1 MTLETT
7 THAGTRSDGT
17 TGDEFER
24 DEHMT
29 VGQRAFWALVT
40 TLSGVLLY
48 LTVVCALPRGPIG
61 Y

>member
-1 MTLETT
+1 MILETT
-7 THAGTRSDGT
+7 TQAGARQGRNSGE
-17 TGDEFER
+17 EFDR
-24 DEHMT
+24 DERMT

-48 LTVVCALPRGPIG
+48 LTVVCVLPRGPIA